1 MGPKQ
6 SRRVVITG
14 IGVVSPVGI
23 GLEPFWKN
31 VVAGVS
37 GAARSP
43 ALVQAKCPW
52 QVAAEVGDFHPDQW
66 LGHKEAR
73 RMDRLAQFGL
83 VSSLMA
89 VTDAQLDFTKE
100 NPERCGV
107 SVGTAQAGMLFGAKE
122 YDAYKER
129 GVGAVSPYLGIAV
142 FTGSTG
148 GLIAM
153 HHGLKA
159 PCLTIST
166 GCDCSTAAIAHAADL
181 IRSGAA
187 DVMLAG
193 GSDAPIHPIIVV
205 SFGTVYALTS
215 RNREPKLASR
225 PFDAKRDGF
234 VIGEGG
240 CMVAVEE
247 LEHARA
253 RGARIYAELVGWAGT
268 CDAHHMCHPDP
279 SGVQGARALQLA
291 LAHAGLQPERVDYL
305 NAHGTSTLLGDK
317 AETLVIKK
325 VFGAHAYK
333 LPISSTKSTL
343 GHMQGACG
351 ATEIAACCLA
361 IRDNLLPPTINY
373 EFPDPD
379 CDLDYVPNV
388 ARRRRVDIAASNSFS
403 FGGRNTAIVLRRST
417 HPAARRSAPAGPGNG
432 MGRHGLPATRDHGL
446 PAAPGDS

>member
-1 MGPKQ
+1 MRHNH
-6 SRRVVITG
+6 SRQVVITG

-23 GLEPFWKN
+23 GVEPFWKN

-37 GAARSP
+37 VAGRSP
-43 ALVQAKCPW
+43 LLVQAKCPW
-52 QVAAEVGDFHPDQW
+52 QVAAEVADFHPDQW
-66 LGHKEAR
+66 LGRKEAR

-83 VSSLMA
+83 VSSLLA
-89 VTDAQLDFTKE
+89 VEDAHLDFATE

-107 SVGTAQAGMLFGAKE
+107 AVGTAQAGMLYGAKE
-122 YDAYKER
+122 YDAYKEK
-129 GVGAVSPYLGIAV
+129 GVSAVSPYLGIAV

-181 IRSGAA
+181 IARGDA

-215 RNREPKLASR
+215 RNSEPKKASR

-240 CMVAVEE
+240 VILVLEE
-247 LEHARA
+247 LEHARR
-253 RGARIYAELVGWAGT
+253 RGARIYSEMIGWAGT

-279 SGVQGARALQLA
+279 TGEQGARAMQRALDLA
-291 LAHAGLQPERVDYL
+291 GVRPEQVDYL
-305 NAHGTSTLLGDK
+305 NAHGTSTPLGDK
-317 AETLVIKK
+317 AETVVIKK
-325 VFGAHAYK
+325 VFGDAAYK

-343 GHMQGACG
+343 GHLQGACG
-351 ATEIAACCLA
+351 ASEIAACCLA
-361 IRDNLLPPTINY
+361 IRDNILPPTINY
-373 EFPDPD
+373 EYADPD

-388 ARRRRVDIAASNSFS
+388 ARHRRVNIAASNSFS
-403 FGGRNTAIVLRRST
+403 FGGRNTAVVLQRYT
-417 HPAARRSAPAGPGNG
+417 GPAALRPAATVGGHGQRSPLPT
-432 MGRHGLPATRDHGL
+432 RDLGLPPVKGE
-446 PAAPGDS
+446 S

>member
-1 MGPKQ
+1 MRSKH

-23 GLEPFWKN
+23 GVEPFWKN

-37 GAARSP
+37 VAGRS
-43 ALVQAKCPW
+43 ALLVQAKCPW
-52 QVAAEVGDFHPDQW
+52 QVAAEVADFHPEQW
-66 LGHKEAR
+66 LGRKEAK

-83 VSSLMA
+83 VSSLLA
-89 VTDAQLDFTKE
+89 VEDAQLDFTRE

-107 SVGTAQAGMLFGAKE
+107 SMGTAQAGMLFGAKE
-122 YDAYKER
+122 YDAYKEK

-181 IRSGAA
+181 IARGDA

-215 RNREPKLASR
+215 RNAEPKRASR

-240 CMVAVEE
+240 VILVLEE
-247 LEHARA
+247 LEHARQ
-253 RGARIYAELVGWAGT
+253 RGAHIYAEMSGWAGT

-279 SGVQGARALQLA
+279 TGAQGIRALQLA
-291 LAHAGLQPERVDYL
+291 LTHAGIRPDQVDYL

-317 AETLVIKK
+317 AETVVIKK
-325 VFGAHAYK
+325 VFGDAAYK

-343 GHMQGACG
+343 GHLQGACG
-351 ATEIAACCLA
+351 ASEIAACCLT
-361 IRDNLLPPTINY
+361 IRDNILPPTINY

-403 FGGRNTAIVLRRST
+403 FGGRNTAVVLRRYT
-417 HPAARRSAPAGPGNG
+417 GPAALRPTSSSNGNRLAGP
-432 MGRHGLPATRDHGL
+432 LATRDLGL
-446 PAAPGDS
+446 PPVKGES